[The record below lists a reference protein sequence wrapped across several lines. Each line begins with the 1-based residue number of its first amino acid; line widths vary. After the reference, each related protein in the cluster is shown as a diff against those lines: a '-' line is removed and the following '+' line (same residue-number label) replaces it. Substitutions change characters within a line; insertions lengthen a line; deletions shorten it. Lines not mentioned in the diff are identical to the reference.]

1 MRERILK
8 WIAIVIWSLYG
19 IIILIPVA
27 SVIGG
32 FCVIALED
40 KFIKWDIDNPY
51 VDSHYEG
58 WKEVTAASN
67 FTFQIPENWTLLE
80 EEDGAYK
87 IVDAAGNIW
96 GYGAACDKFAEIS
109 DLVGAAL
116 GNQPENISRYEQLE
130 VSMPRSYLEK
140 MVLSYEDR
148 TEVYSYMSL
157 SEDFGEGIDF
167 VIFADVSSNA
177 EQYNIAEA
185 MLYSFAFQDRK

>member
-1 MRERILK
+1 MGKRILK

-32 FCVIALED
+32 FCAIAFEGT
-40 KFIKWDIDNPY
+40 FIKWDIDNPY
-51 VDSHYEG
+51 IDNHYKG

-67 FTFQIPENWTLLE
+67 YTFKIPENWTL
-80 EEDGAYK
+80 EEDDGVYK
-87 IVDAAGNIW
+87 IVDAAGDIW
-96 GYGAACDKFAEIS
+96 GYGATYEKYVELF
-109 DLVGAAL
+109 DLVSAAV
-116 GNQPENISRYEQLE
+116 GNQPENISRYGQLK
-130 VSMPRSYLEK
+130 VSMRRSYLDK

-157 SEDFGEGIDF
+157 SEAFGEGIRF

-185 MLYSFAFQDRK
+185 IVYSFVFQDRK